1 MTEDF
6 WHGLGRCP
14 RHGHPLSLVA
24 VGQPYDLGTQVN
36 VVASCPQCRL
46 GWVIHLVFSQ
56 DRDDVKFAGS
66 MERGSRCGTNAGH
79 QQHYRRGEPACRACL
94 EAHARYKQAASARKR
109 REREARR

>member
-6 WHGLGRCP
+6 WHGLDRCP

-46 GWVIHLVFSQ
+46 DWVIHLVFSQ

-66 MERGSRCGTNAGH
+66 MPRTCQCGKCRTCLDRAW
-79 QQHYRRGEPACRACL
+79 RRRLG
-94 EAHARYKQAASARKR
+94 ASARKR